1 MVPVRKAYSLMSIQ
15 SMTGYGMGEA
25 ESYRVEVRSTNHK
38 GMYVQVNLPQYL
50 FPYESEVRNLIKER
64 FHRGY
69 FEIYL
74 SRLKGENLNLKIN
87 IPLAKEYYQALV
99 SLKDEL
105 SIPDNVDINVLAMQ
119 KDIFHIEEVG
129 VKVSVFRKAF
139 DAALEELEK
148 MRVNEGKHLVEDI
161 IKRTNTLNNK
171 IASVEGKR
179 EQFVMN
185 SKKVLTERLKNLLCD
200 VKIDDSRLIQEV
212 AILVERSD
220 ITEEVVRIKSHLNHM
235 EDILQKGDEIGKK
248 IGFMVQEVHRE
259 LNTIGSKAFDSEIS
273 VLVVDMKYELEKIR
287 EQVQNLE

>member
-1 MVPVRKAYSLMSIQ
+1 MSIQ

-25 ESYRVEVRSTNHK
+25 GDYRVEVRSTNHK

-50 FPYESEVRNLIKER
+50 FPYEPEVRNLIKER

-87 IPLAKEYYQALV
+87 THLAKEYYLALV
-99 SLKDEL
+99 SLKNEL

-119 KDIFHIEEVG
+119 KDIFHIEDAEVE
-129 VKVSVFRKAF
+129 VSVFRKAL

-148 MRVNEGKHLVEDI
+148 MRINEGKHLVEDI
-161 IKRTNTLNNK
+161 IKRINTLNSK
-171 IASVEGKR
+171 ISSVEGKR

-185 SKKVLTERLKNLLCD
+185 SKKMLTERLKNLLCD
-200 VKIDDSRLIQEV
+200 VKIDDLRLIQEV

-220 ITEEVVRIKSHLNHM
+220 ITEEIVRTKSHLNHI
-235 EDILQKGDEIGKK
+235 EDILQEGDEIGKK
-248 IGFMVQEVHRE
+248 MGFMVQELHRE
-259 LNTIGSKAFDSEIS
+259 LNTIGSKTADSEIS
-273 VLVVDMKYELEKIR
+273 ALVVDMKYEIEKIR